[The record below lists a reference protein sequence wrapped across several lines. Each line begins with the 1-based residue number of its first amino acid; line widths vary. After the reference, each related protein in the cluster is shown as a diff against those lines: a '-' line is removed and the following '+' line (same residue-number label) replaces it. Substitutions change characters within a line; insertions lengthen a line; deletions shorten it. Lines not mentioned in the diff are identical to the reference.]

1 MLRNWRGRFG
11 GISKSSCIT
20 VPNKYSIWIK
30 RTQLYLTRL
39 NKQNDKGKI
48 IVHTSCRISFRNKKK
63 TFQKRH
69 GLINLPE
76 SSSEESAR
84 THMSDS
90 PLKHAVRSAVLY
102 VMKLELSIM
111 KHKTMVDLQ
120 RQHRRTRQMKY
131 NILPGVV
138 DLQSSGPNAPVIQ
151 LLWRPVGGL
160 CDHI

>member
-1 MLRNWRGRFG
+1 
-11 GISKSSCIT
+11 
-20 VPNKYSIWIK
+20 
-30 RTQLYLTRL
+30 
-39 NKQNDKGKI
+39 
-48 IVHTSCRISFRNKKK
+48 
-63 TFQKRH
+63 
-69 GLINLPE
+69 
-76 SSSEESAR
+76 
-84 THMSDS
+84 
-90 PLKHAVRSAVLY
+90 
-102 VMKLELSIM
+102 MKLELSIM